1 MKLVKHVKPQ
11 KLSGELTLGMEDP
24 AITGYICAVMGI
36 FYDDYLEAFEFTPDF
51 TEKKLEGNA
60 RASGRLLIG
69 YIIYLALNM
78 YLKKQVRYCI
88 KNIGILKAS
97 MLGRIDEIKSAVN
110 L

>member
-1 MKLVKHVKPQ
+1 MKLGKHVKPQ

-51 TEKKLEGNA
+51 TEKRLEGNA

-88 KNIGILKAS
+88 KNIGILKSS